1 MNQPILGLLLA
12 STLLT
17 ASCQVLAQEKLVALS
32 MTGQPQTYSLHA
44 GAYPIRGYGN
54 AHFGMS
60 VAAVKGL
67 ITQDY
72 PHSLS
77 NLKDEIDPVQKTRV
91 LTIVAPELAPGPGPA
106 TISYV
111 FGAASKKLIAVN
123 VYWLFTGMATQAQ
136 QTQLTQAAQLL
147 AADLVGYRWPIFSVA
162 RGHVLAPGVLLVFS
176 GKDEAGGGIEVRL
189 NGVAYTLEERH
200 ASAVSA
206 PFPETRVTPGGSAQL
221 RLSMVT
227 SIDKPD
233 IEVLPR

>member
-1 MNQPILGLLLA
+1 MGVLLISHLK
-12 STLLT
+12 TY
-17 ASCQVLAQEKLVALS
+17 AQEEPINLS
-32 MTGQPQTYSLHA
+32 FTAQPHTYVIKGHYYRVTGH
-44 GAYPIRGYGN
+44 GN

-60 VAAVKGL
+60 VDVVKGL

-72 PHSLS
+72 PHSLGG
-77 NLKDEIDPVQKTRV
+77 LKDEIDPVQKTRV
-91 LTIVAPELAPGPGPA
+91 LTIVAPEFAPGPGPA

-176 GKDEAGGGIEVRL
+176 GKDEAGGGIEVCL
-189 NGVAYTLEERH
+189 NGVAYTLAERH
-200 ASAVSA
+200 ASAASA

-221 RLSMVT
+221 RLSMVA